1 VTHDIKNGLAP
12 IRHVLRH
19 LTEVS
24 EREPEQLAGVFA
36 ERRGTLESSVG
47 YLETLARNYGKLSPE
62 PARAAADL
70 NALVRDVMGSVPPR
84 AAELRLDLDE
94 SLPPLAADPLA
105 LRRILENLVG
115 NAVDS
120 LDGGAGTVTVSTK
133 AAGGGRILLE
143 VADTGS
149 GMTREQLDR
158 AFDDFHTTKP
168 GGTGLGL
175 SVVRR
180 LVADIGGSLRVA
192 TEPGTGTRFTIELG
206 GGA

>member
-1 VTHDIKNGLAP
+1 VY
-12 IRHVLRH
+12 
-19 LTEVS
+19 
-24 EREPEQLAGVFA
+24 A
-36 ERRGTLESSVG
+36 ERRVTIDSRVG
-47 YLETLARNYGKLSPE
+47 YLETLARIYGTRSPE

-70 NALVRDVMGSVPPR
+70 NGRGRDVMGSVPPR